1 MAPCPYSCLENPM
14 DREAWQAAVHS
25 IAELSWTRLSPL
37 ALIFNLSSF
46 FFVVCSQHAC
56 VHTHIRTHTLHH
68 CLASLAGE
76 KHWGSLP
83 VSVRNLIMA
92 ADSCAMTK
100 VCASGAR
107 PLQRGAVSHSALKR
121 HSFPVVISLPTDHHV
136 HSSVGLYALYKPAI
150 HSLKP
155 PS

>member
-25 IAELSWTRLSPL
+25 VAELSWTRLSPL

-56 VHTHIRTHTLHH
+56 VHTHTRTHTLHH

-92 ADSCAMTK
+92 ADSCAMTE

-107 PLQRGAVSHSALKR
+107 PLQRGAVSHSGT
-121 HSFPVVISLPTDHHV
+121 PSLWSSPCPPTTMF
-136 HSSVGLYALYKPAI
+136 I
-150 HSLKP
+150 HQLVYTLFINLLSTL
-155 PS
+155 